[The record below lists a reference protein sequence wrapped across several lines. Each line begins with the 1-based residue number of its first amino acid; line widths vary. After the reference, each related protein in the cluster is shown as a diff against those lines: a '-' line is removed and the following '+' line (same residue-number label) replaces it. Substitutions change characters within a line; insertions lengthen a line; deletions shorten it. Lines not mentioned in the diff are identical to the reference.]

1 MNAQHPDNIIT
12 HALNAEARAYK
23 MSGWAW
29 LAFSLIAQGSMLA
42 LLRRAHPVETSQ
54 AVVFVIFSLLFA
66 WWPLLRGI
74 KHLWRAR
81 TMRSPQDL
89 FRRALTTEP
98 QLIAWVKLGTHT
110 TIWTKLFNLVF
121 TILFTV
127 AHSLK
132 NSWDEYGITG
142 SGETADNRLPC
153 IVIKLTNN
161 QEQRLTTTSDGEGL
175 KKLIAALLAHAP
187 HAQPP
192 PEPVSTQGDW
202 LMETGGKGTMRLL
215 MFLFGGPLMII
226 CLLILFGQYMNGRER
241 AEWQQQGV
249 RTTATVSSLSDYGG
263 EGSDY
268 HVAVDFTDRDGEA
281 VNAGTVSLVAKSDYE
296 NLRVG
301 APVEIFYKLRDS
313 RDFRLVASLQRM
325 DNDKS
330 SRIVFMILSLVGF
343 IMISIG
349 MISIMRMKIRKKA
362 AAGDIT
368 FAGGSYG
375 INPPAVS

>member
-1 MNAQHPDNIIT
+1 MNAQYPDNIIT
-12 HALNAEARAYK
+12 RALDSEASAFKR
-23 MSGWAW
+23 GGLAW
-29 LAFSLIAQGSMLA
+29 IVFGIVAQCVMLFL
-42 LLRRAHPVETSQ
+42 LLRAQPIETSSI
-54 AVVFVIFSLLFA
+54 VLFIIFSLLFA
-66 WWPLLRGI
+66 WWPFLRGI

-81 TMRSPQDL
+81 AMRSPQDL

-202 LMETGGKGTMRLL
+202 LFEGGGKGTMRML
-215 MFLFGGPLMII
+215 MFLFGGPLMVI

-241 AEWQQQGV
+241 AEWQQEGV

-263 EGSDY
+263 GGSDY

-281 VNAGTVSLVAKSDYE
+281 VQAGTVMLVSKSDYE
-296 NLRVG
+296 KLKVG
-301 APVEIFYKLRDS
+301 APVEIFYKGQDP
-313 RDFRLVASLQRM
+313 RDFRLVASLQRL
-325 DNDKS
+325 DNNKTS
-330 SRIVFMILSLVGF
+330 HNVLMILSLVGF
-343 IMISIG
+343 IMVLIAMVSIV
-349 MISIMRMKIRKKA
+349 RMKIRKRA
-362 AAGDIT
+362 SGIT
-368 FAGGSYG
+368 PTGGGSYG
-375 INPPAVS
+375 VNPPVVS